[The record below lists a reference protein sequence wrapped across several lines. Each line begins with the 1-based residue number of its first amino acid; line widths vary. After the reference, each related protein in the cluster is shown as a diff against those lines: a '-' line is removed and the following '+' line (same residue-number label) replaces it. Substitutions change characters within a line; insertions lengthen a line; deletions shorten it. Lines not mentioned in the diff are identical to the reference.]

1 MEDLVSV
8 FPRYLHES
16 TFPSESMCSPSIY
29 SFHDFCD
36 SNPLVTPLRSSFD
49 REKRKKWSHIEW
61 RCIGFPDLTLVKK
74 VTWFGKSKDFKGKL
88 RYNFSAIILCID
100 RNIDERFKEAQNRVR
115 IRKLSAEWSSFN
127 TFPSSMEK
135 VSEKEGCAW
144 NISTENM
151 EEARLNERER
161 ISRWKL
167 QDTERNTQIFQRN
180 VLQ

>member
-1 MEDLVSV
+1 M
-8 FPRYLHES
+8 
-16 TFPSESMCSPSIY
+16 IY
-29 SFHDFCD
+29 
-36 SNPLVTPLRSSFD
+36 T
-49 REKRKKWSHIEW
+49 
-61 RCIGFPDLTLVKK
+61 
-74 VTWFGKSKDFKGKL
+74 
-88 RYNFSAIILCID
+88 SAIILCID

-115 IRKLSAEWSSFN
+115 IRKLFAEWSSFD

-135 VSEKEGCAW
+135 VSEKEECAW